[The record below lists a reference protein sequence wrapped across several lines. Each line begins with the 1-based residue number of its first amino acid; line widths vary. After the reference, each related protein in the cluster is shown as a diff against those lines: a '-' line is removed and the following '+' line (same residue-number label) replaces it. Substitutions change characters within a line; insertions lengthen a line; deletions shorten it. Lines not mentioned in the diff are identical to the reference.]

1 MKLDQVGSF
10 LRPKILKEAR
20 ENFTLGKIDEEQLR
34 SIEDSCIRDLLE
46 ECDKA
51 GIYYLSDGELRRS
64 WWHLDFYWG
73 FGGIKKI
80 KKEKGYIF
88 KGIETRAEGIE
99 IESKIECNNHPFL
112 KDFERLMQIAKGLKI
127 DTNRLKLTI
136 PSPSMLL
143 YMLFIRGGKNTEFN
157 YYGTDFTK
165 LKNDIL
171 NAYENFYKEFAAL
184 GGVYLQLDDT
194 SFGSLCD
201 YEFCALNEINADD
214 ICEEYVD
221 FLNESLKTMP
231 KNIMSAIHIC
241 RGNYRSRYVAS
252 GGYMKVAK
260 KLFGELRVDKFFLE
274 FDDERAGDFEPL
286 KYINDQI
293 AVLGILTSKTNES
306 PSVEELKTRV
316 KVAAQFL
323 SPKQIEISTQCGF
336 SSTEEG
342 NEIFTHSQWEKI
354 KLLKQVLSELE
365 NEGFFS

>member
-10 LRPKILKEAR
+10 LRPLVLKQAR
-20 ENFTLGKIDEEQLR
+20 ENYAQGKIDEEQLR
-34 SIEDSCIRDLLE
+34 SVEDSCIIELLQQ
-46 ECDKA
+46 CDKA
-51 GIYYLSDGELRRS
+51 GIYYLSDGEFRRS

-73 FGGIKKI
+73 FEGLNKI
-80 KKEKGYIF
+80 KKERGYFF

-99 IESKIECNNHPFL
+99 IVGDIKCGDHPFL
-112 KDFERLMQIAKGLKI
+112 KDFARLMELAKGLKL
-127 DTNRLKLTI
+127 DVKRLKLTI

-143 YMLFIRGGKNTEFN
+143 YMLFIRGGKNSELKH
-157 YYGTDFTK
+157 YGKDFLR

-171 NAYENFYKEFAAL
+171 KAYADFYAKFAQL

-201 YEFCALNEINADD
+201 ESFCQTNEINAENL
-214 ICEEYVD
+214 CEEYVD

-231 KNIMSAIHIC
+231 KGVMSAIHIC

-252 GGYMKVAK
+252 GGYMRVAK
-260 KLFGELRVDKFFLE
+260 KLFGELRVNKFFLE

-286 KYINDQI
+286 KFMKDQI
-293 AVLGILTSKTNES
+293 AVLGILTSKVNES

-316 KVAAQFL
+316 KIASKFI
-323 SPKQIEISTQCGF
+323 SPKQIELSTQCGF

-342 NEIFTHSQWEKI
+342 NEIAKETQWQKI
-354 KLLKQVLSELE
+354 ALLNETLKSLE
-365 NEGFFS
+365 AEGFFS

>member
-10 LRPKILKEAR
+10 LRPQILKEAR
-20 ENFTLGKIDEEQLR
+20 ENFALAKIDIEQLR
-34 SIEDSCIRDLLE
+34 SIEDSYIRDLLE

-51 GIYYLSDGELRRS
+51 GIYYLSDGEFRRS

-73 FGGIKKI
+73 FDGIKKV
-80 KKEKGYIF
+80 KKERGYVF

-99 IESKIECNNHPFL
+99 IEGKIECNNHPFL
-112 KDFERLMQIAKGLKI
+112 KDFKSLMEIAKGLRI

-143 YMLFIRGGKNTEFN
+143 YMLFIRGGKNTEFG
-157 YYGTDFTK
+157 YYGKNFAK
-165 LKNDIL
+165 LKSDIL
-171 NAYENFYKEFAAL
+171 NAYESFYKEFANL

-201 YEFCALNEINADD
+201 YEFCALNEVNANSV
-214 ICEEYVD
+214 CEEYVD

-231 KNIMSAIHIC
+231 KGVMSAIHIC

-260 KLFGELRVDKFFLE
+260 KLFGELKIDKFFLE

-286 KYINDQI
+286 KYLNNQI

-306 PSVEELKTRV
+306 PSIEELKTRV
-316 KVAAQFL
+316 RAAAKFIN
-323 SPKQIEISTQCGF
+323 PKQIEISTQCGF

-342 NEIFTHSQWEKI
+342 NEIFSQTQWEKI
-354 KLLKQVLSELE
+354 RLLKQVLSELE
-365 NEGFFS
+365 KEGFFA